1 MRPGRDDLLTR
12 EVRVVPMDDERDA
25 ALKPLR
31 KASGAA
37 DLLRG
42 GTADPQARR
51 AAVVQLTGAAEASLR
66 RLLRDDPHI
75 PVEVRLRALAPD
87 ELPAEALVAELRRR
101 DRISIELA
109 AAFHELSARAR
120 RLREGALPEPGD
132 AELALRLTERLEW
145 EAEAPPPA
153 PVPVPEEPVFAEEDP
168 LVHPV
173 PPASRAPRGGG
184 LLGWALGALA
194 LILVA
199 AIGWF
204 AWSRGSGDRA
214 LEEGVALMRAGQ
226 TDGAVAQLRRAVEDD
241 PEDPRPRLFLARIY
255 RQGRRLN
262 EARLEIRR
270 GLDAAP
276 DDPALRRELGFLML
290 DAGRPDLAVPA
301 LRQAVQLDP
310 QSTAGWVGLVRALN
324 AAGRPDAAQRI
335 IDSPSTPAEARA
347 YLNSA
352 RAAAQAAPYPL
363 SP

>member
-1 MRPGRDDLLTR
+1 VRPGRDDLLTR
-12 EVRVVPMDDERDA
+12 EVRVVPMEDDGDA

-42 GTADPQARR
+42 GAADPQARR

-75 PVEVRLRALAPD
+75 PLEVRLRALAPD
-87 ELPAEALVAELRRR
+87 ELPADALVAELRRR

-173 PPASRAPRGGG
+173 PPASRVPRFGG
-184 LLGWALGALA
+184 LAWALGALA

-199 AIGWF
+199 GIGWF
-204 AWSRGSGDRA
+204 AWSRGSGDRG

-226 TDGAVAQLRRAVEDD
+226 TDAAVAQLRRAVEAD

-255 RQGRRLN
+255 RQNRRLN

-270 GLDAAP
+270 GLEAAP

-290 DAGRPDLAVPA
+290 DAGRPDLAVPP
-301 LRQAVQLDP
+301 LRRAVQLDP

-324 AAGRPDAAQRI
+324 AAGRPDAAQKI

-352 RAAAQAAPYPL
+352 RSAAQAAPFPL

>member
-1 MRPGRDDLLTR
+1 M
-12 EVRVVPMDDERDA
+12 VPMDDEGDA

-31 KASGAA
+31 KASGATE
-37 DLLRG
+37 LLRE

-66 RLLRDDPHI
+66 RLLRDDPHT
-75 PVEVRLRALAPD
+75 PLEVRLRALAPD
-87 ELPAEALVAELRRR
+87 ELPAADLVAELRRR

-120 RLREGALPEPGD
+120 RLREGGLPEPGD
-132 AELALRLTERLEW
+132 AELALRLVERLEW

-173 PPASRAPRGGG
+173 PPESRAPRGG
-184 LLGWALGALA
+184 LGWALGALA

-199 AIGWF
+199 AVGWW

-214 LEEGVALMRAGQ
+214 LEEGVALMRAGR
-226 TDGAVAQLRRAVEDD
+226 TEAALPHLRGAVEAD

-255 RQGRRLN
+255 RQGGRLN

-270 GLDAAP
+270 GLEAAP
-276 DDPALRRELGFLML
+276 RDPALNRELGFLML
-290 DAGRPDLAVPA
+290 DAGRPDMAVKA
-301 LRQAVQLDP
+301 LQQAVQLD
-310 QSTAGWVGLVRALN
+310 QKSTAGWVGLVRALR

-347 YLNSA
+347 YLNGA
-352 RAAAQAAPYPL
+352 GAAAQAAPFPL